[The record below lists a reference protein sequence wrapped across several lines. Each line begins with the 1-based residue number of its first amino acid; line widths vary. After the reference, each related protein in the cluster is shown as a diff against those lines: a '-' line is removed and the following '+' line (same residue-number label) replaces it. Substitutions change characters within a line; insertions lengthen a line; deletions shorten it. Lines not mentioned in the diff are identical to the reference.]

1 MTSIV
6 ITKNISTINE
16 DLLLIIRNIMM
27 LKPFY
32 FKDLMRLRVF
42 IWPLFFDYI
51 SQIMIKI
58 KLERE
63 HKYMKS
69 K

>member
-1 MTSIV
+1 MTSTV
-6 ITKNISTINE
+6 INRNNTTMNV
-16 DLLLIIRNIMM
+16 DLLLIIRNIMS
-27 LKPFY
+27 LNPFY
-32 FKDLMRLRVF
+32 FKALLSLSFF

-51 SQIMIKI
+51 SRTMIKI